1 MLQLLALP
9 ASQGAAAL
17 SGASSGKGGNQSAV
31 SPDSAP
37 ENPFDQQMQEMID
50 DLEEGV
56 VIALPLMPGVEGSD
70 KLTPFIVT
78 GGNLLP
84 LNPAANGKTMP
95 QVPFQLTDT
104 AGLQTALPP
113 IGTNAQADMK
123 TALMLGQLAQG
134 AAKGDLAGLG
144 MVSEGGIALE
154 GRTAGEITCGF
165 NLAGFQSLGGGTA
178 ARPGMEMLRVDVPVS
193 QPGWDQAVGER
204 IQWMLGRNIQSA
216 EIKLTPP
223 NMGPMEIRIS
233 VQNDQASVSFIA
245 QQPLTREALE
255 AAIPRL
261 RDMLGEANLNL
272 ANVDVGQRES
282 RESFADANGNGG
294 RGGRGSMTGSTD
306 SPDPGSSDVTR
317 RMSDGLVDDYA

>member
-1 MLQLLALP
+1 MLQLPVLP
-9 ASQGAAAL
+9 ASQGATTL
-17 SGASSGKGGNQSAV
+17 SGASSGKGGNQPAV

-84 LNPAANGKTMP
+84 FNPAANGKTMP
-95 QVPFQLTDT
+95 QTAIQLTDSS
-104 AGLQTALPP
+104 GLQTASPP

-123 TALMLGQLAQG
+123 TALLLGQLIQG
-134 AAKGDLAGLG
+134 GAKGELAGLT
-144 MVSEGGIALE
+144 VVAEGVALE
-154 GRTAGEITCGF
+154 GRTTGEIAGGF
-165 NLAGFQSLGGGTA
+165 NLAGFQAVGGGTA

-223 NMGPMEIRIS
+223 HMGPMEIRIS

-272 ANVDVGQRES
+272 ANVDVGQHES
-282 RESFADANGNGG
+282 REASADANGDGG

-306 SPDPGSSDVTR
+306 LPEPGSSDVTR

>member
-1 MLQLLALP
+1 
-9 ASQGAAAL
+9 
-17 SGASSGKGGNQSAV
+17 
-31 SPDSAP
+31 
-37 ENPFDQQMQEMID
+37 MID

-56 VIALPLMPGVEGSD
+56 VIALPLTPGVEGSD
-70 KLTPFIVT
+70 KLSPFIVT

-84 LNPAANGKTMP
+84 FNPIANGKTMP
-95 QVPFQLTDT
+95 QAAIQLTDT

-123 TALMLGQLAQG
+123 TALLLGQLVQG
-134 AAKGDLAGLG
+134 AEKGDLAGLG
-144 MVSEGGIALE
+144 MVSTGVALE
-154 GRTAGEITCGF
+154 GKTAGEITGGF
-165 NLAGFQSLGGGTA
+165 NLAGFQAVGGGTV

-193 QPGWDQAVGER
+193 QPGWDQAVGKR

-282 RESFADANGNGG
+282 RESFADANGNSG

-306 SPDPGSSDVTR
+306 LPEPGSSDVIR
-317 RMSDGLVDDYA
+317 LMSDGLVDDYA

>member
-1 MLQLLALP
+1 MLQLPALP
-9 ASQGAAAL
+9 ASQGASTL
-17 SGASSGKGGNQSAV
+17 SDASSGKGGNQSAV
-31 SPDSAP
+31 SPDSVP
-37 ENPFDQQMQEMID
+37 ESPFDQQMQEMID

-56 VIALPLMPGVEGSD
+56 VIALPLIPGVEGSD
-70 KLTPFIVT
+70 RLTPFIVT

-95 QVPFQLTDT
+95 QAAIQLTDT
-104 AGLQTALPP
+104 SGLQTALPP

-123 TALMLGQLAQG
+123 TALMLGQLVQG

-144 MVSEGGIALE
+144 RVSEGGVALE
-154 GRTAGEITCGF
+154 GRTAGEITGGF

-216 EIKLTPP
+216 EVKLTPP

-272 ANVDVGQRES
+272 ANVDVGQRENQ
-282 RESFADANGNGG
+282 DAQPGAEG
-294 RGGRGSMTGSTD
+294 RGRGEGVGIGGESANLPESGE
-306 SPDPGSSDVTR
+306 PQAAR
-317 RMSDGLVDDYA
+317 RMSNGLVDDYA

>member
-1 MLQLLALP
+1 M
-9 ASQGAAAL
+9 
-17 SGASSGKGGNQSAV
+17 
-31 SPDSAP
+31 
-37 ENPFDQQMQEMID
+37 
-50 DLEEGV
+50 

-84 LNPAANGKTMP
+84 FNPAANGKTMP
-95 QVPFQLTDT
+95 QAAIQLTDT
-104 AGLQTALPP
+104 SGLQTALPP
-113 IGTNAQADMK
+113 IGTDAQADMK
-123 TALMLGQLAQG
+123 TALMFGQLAQG

-144 MVSEGGIALE
+144 RVSEDVALE
-154 GRTAGEITCGF
+154 GRTAGEITGGF
-165 NLAGFQSLGGGTA
+165 NLAGFQSVGGGTA
-178 ARPGMEMLRVDVPVS
+178 VRPGMEMLRVDVPVS

-216 EIKLTPP
+216 EVKLTPP

-282 RESFADANGNGG
+282 RESFADANGNSGG
-294 RGGRGSMTGSTD
+294 DGRGSMTGSTD
-306 SPDPGSSDVTR
+306 SPEPGSSDVTR

>member
-1 MLQLLALP
+1 M
-9 ASQGAAAL
+9 
-17 SGASSGKGGNQSAV
+17 
-31 SPDSAP
+31 PD
-37 ENPFDQQMQEMID
+37 
-50 DLEEGV
+50 
-56 VIALPLMPGVEGSD
+56 VEGGD

-84 LNPAANGKTMP
+84 FNPAANGKTMP
-95 QVPFQLTDT
+95 QAAIQLTDT
-104 AGLQTALPP
+104 SGLQTVLPP
-113 IGTNAQADMK
+113 IGTDAQADMK

-134 AAKGDLAGLG
+134 AVKGDLAGLG
-144 MVSEGGIALE
+144 RVSEGVALE
-154 GRTAGEITCGF
+154 GRTTGEVTGGF
-165 NLAGFQSLGGGTA
+165 NLAGFQSVGAGA
-178 ARPGMEMLRVDVPVS
+178 SARPGMEMLRVDVPVS

-216 EIKLTPP
+216 EVKLTPP

-282 RESFADANGNGG
+282 QDAQPGAEERG
-294 RGGRGSMTGSTD
+294 RGEGVGIGGEPANLPESGE
-306 SPDPGSSDVTR
+306 PQATR
-317 RMSDGLVDDYA
+317 RISNGLVDDYA